1 MDRDGKLSLDEFIDG
16 CLRDEY
22 LSNLFKTTFLGG
34 SMSYAGLSTTTTTM
48 TSDEASSCASS
59 SSAAAVTS
67 SSSSRGGSPS
77 MTNKSSGSSLDV
89 SSTGIMNNRRV
100 GRVETKKAAAA
111 TRAARSNSVN
121 DTLSTI
127 SSSDTHKTAASDL
140 LESSPPPNVSIS
152 PAPSVRH
159 HKPAARFTRFFHSH
173 NNLAYLSAADDELV
187 RKKHI
192 FY

>member
-48 TSDEASSCASS
+48 TSDEASSSAS
-59 SSAAAVTS
+59 SSAAAVTSS

-89 SSTGIMNNRRV
+89 SSTGIMNNSRG
-100 GRVETKKAAAA
+100 GRVETKKA
-111 TRAARSNSVN
+111 TRSNSVN

-140 LESSPPPNVSIS
+140 LESTPPPNVSIS

-173 NNLAYLSAADDELV
+173 NNLAYLSTADDELV